1 MDYLQRLN
9 TNQADA
15 ARWDAGPLLVLAG
28 PGSGKTA
35 TLTARVARLVEES
48 AGESFRI
55 LCLTFTRKA
64 AAEMRDRLLT
74 LVPDARDRV
83 LLTNFHS
90 FATDILRQ
98 HGSHFGLT
106 PDFEIIE
113 EAERVRLVKSVLAK
127 QADELTKF
135 VSAEKVLTAIDFLL
149 RNVTPDV
156 DVPAMLRDPETG
168 RQLQILF
175 STYKGLLKEQNCLD
189 YGAILYFCEELL
201 RARERVAKQLRT
213 VYRYVCVDEFQDTN
227 VAQYRILHALTPE
240 RSANLFIVGDDD
252 QVMYQWNGASPARV
266 KELERH
272 YDLTTIQL
280 PENYRCPP
288 EVVALANSLIAHNGD
303 RATGKKPL
311 LSMKPQSGLN
321 PVDLLGFENENGEA
335 SWVAEQISGR
345 LAAGARARD
354 VVVLARNTKLLERV
368 HRALTALAVPSHVQQ
383 RKSQFESAPLRF
395 IVAALKLA
403 AVRSDDELASTVTKA
418 MSDCIEEDINADD
431 LASFAAQFNGDQL
444 EALGALAASHPT
456 LPADLRDAVVALV
469 QGKFSVF
476 VQTTLA
482 YFDRIEAQGADGTD
496 GEQFA
501 EYSTERQVW
510 RNIIYEIGRDSD
522 AYEMSLGQ
530 FLQEL
535 ALANKTP
542 EAPSTAVR
550 CLTIHGSKGMEFHHV
565 FLVGMAEDQLPSFQS
580 KKAGDDSREMQE
592 ERRNCFV
599 AITRTIESLTLSY
612 AQRYNGWRKEPSRFL
627 FEMGLLERDAE

>member
-1 MDYLQRLN
+1 MKFLANLN
-9 TNQADA
+9 SNQLA
-15 ARWDAGPLLVLAG
+15 AANWDTGALLVLAG

-48 AGESFRI
+48 SGESFRI

-64 AAEMRDRLLT
+64 AAEMRERLLT

-113 EAERVRLVKSVLAK
+113 EAERVRLVKSVLATR
-127 QADELTKF
+127 ADELTKF
-135 VSAEKVLTAIDFLL
+135 VSAEKALTAIDFLL

-156 DVPAMLRDPETG
+156 DVPAMLKDPETG

-227 VAQYRILHALTPE
+227 VAQYRILRALAPE
-240 RSANLFIVGDDD
+240 KSANLFIVGDDD
-252 QVMYQWNGASPARV
+252 QVIYQWNGASPTRV

-288 EVVALANSLIAHNGD
+288 EVVVLANALIAHNGD
-303 RATGKKPL
+303 RATGKEPL
-311 LSMKPQSGLN
+311 LSMKPQTGFD
-321 PVDLLGFENENGEA
+321 PVDLRGCENENDEA
-335 SWVAEQISGR
+335 CWVAEQISGR

-368 HRALTALAVPSHVQQ
+368 HKALIALEVKSHVQQ

-418 MSDCIEEDINADD
+418 MSDCIEEEINVDD

-444 EALGALAASHPT
+444 ETLGALASSHPT
-456 LPADLRDAVVALV
+456 LPAELRDAVVALV
-469 QGKFSVF
+469 QGKFPVF

-482 YFDRIEAQGADGTD
+482 YFDRIEEQGTD
-496 GEQFA
+496 SRGGEQFA
-501 EYSTERQVW
+501 DDSNGGEVW
-510 RNIIYEIGRDSD
+510 RSMI
-522 AYEMSLGQ
+522 
-530 FLQEL
+530 
-535 ALANKTP
+535 
-542 EAPSTAVR
+542 
-550 CLTIHGSKGMEFHHV
+550 
-565 FLVGMAEDQLPSFQS
+565 
-580 KKAGDDSREMQE
+580 
-592 ERRNCFV
+592 
-599 AITRTIESLTLSY
+599 
-612 AQRYNGWRKEPSRFL
+612 
-627 FEMGLLERDAE
+627 

>member
-1 MDYLQRLN
+1 MKVLMNLN
-9 TNQADA
+9 SNQLTA
-15 ARWDAGPLLVLAG
+15 ANWNAGALLVLAG

-64 AAEMRDRLLT
+64 AAEMRERLLT
-74 LVPDARDRV
+74 LVPDARERI
-83 LLTNFHS
+83 LLTTFHS

-106 PDFEIIE
+106 PDFEIVE
-113 EAERVRLVKSVLAK
+113 ETERVRLVKSVLAK
-127 QADELTKF
+127 QTDKLTKF
-135 VSAEKVLTAIDFLL
+135 VSAEKALTAIDFLL

-156 DVPAMLRDPETG
+156 DVPAMLKDPETG

-175 STYKGLLKEQNCLD
+175 STYKGLLKDQNCLD
-189 YGAILYFCEELL
+189 YGAILYYCEELL
-201 RARERVAKQLRT
+201 RVRPRVAKQLRT

-227 VAQYRILHALTPE
+227 VAQYRILRALAPE
-240 RSANLFIVGDDD
+240 KSANVFIVGDDD
-252 QVMYQWNGASPARV
+252 QVIYQWNGASPARV

-288 EVVALANSLIAHNGD
+288 EVVALANVLIAHNCD

-321 PVDLLGFENENGEA
+321 PVDLLKFEDENDEA
-335 SWVAEQISGR
+335 RCVAEQISGR
-345 LAAGARARD
+345 LAEGARARQ

-383 RKSQFESAPLRF
+383 RKAQFESAPLRF

-403 AVRSDDELASTVTKA
+403 AVRSDEELASMVTKA
-418 MSDCIEEDINADD
+418 MSDCIEDDINADD
-431 LASFAAQFNGDQL
+431 LASFAAQYNGDQL

-476 VQTTLA
+476 VQMTLA
-482 YFDRIEAQGADGTD
+482 YFDRIEAQGADGRD

>member
-1 MDYLQRLN
+1 MEYLKMLN
-9 TNQADA
+9 TNQAAA

-35 TLTARVARLVEES
+35 TLTARVARLVDES

-55 LCLTFTRKA
+55 LCVTFTRKA
-64 AAEMRDRLLT
+64 AAEMRERLLA
-74 LVPDARDRV
+74 LASDARDRV

-135 VSAEKVLTAIDFLL
+135 VSAEKALAAIDFLL

-156 DVPAMLRDPETG
+156 DVPAMLKDPETG

-175 STYKGLLKEQNCLD
+175 ATYKGLLKEQNCLD

-201 RARERVAKQLRT
+201 RVRERVAKQLRT

-227 VAQYRILHALTPE
+227 VAQYRILRALAPE

-252 QVMYQWNGASPARV
+252 QVIYQWNGASPARV

-303 RATGKKPL
+303 RGTGKMPL
-311 LSMKPQSGLN
+311 LSMKPQTGFD
-321 PVDLLGFENENGEA
+321 PVDLRGFEDENDEA
-335 SWVAEQISGR
+335 GWVAEQISGR

-354 VVVLARNTKLLERV
+354 VVVLARNTRLFERV
-368 HRALTALAVPSHVQQ
+368 HRALSALAVPSHVQQ

-403 AVRSDDELASTVTKA
+403 AVRSDEELASMVTKA
-418 MSDCIEEDINADD
+418 MSDCIEDDINADD

-456 LPADLRDAVVALV
+456 LPADLRDAVVELV

-482 YFDRIEAQGADGTD
+482 YFDRIEAQGADGRD
-496 GEQFA
+496 SEQFA

-510 RNIIYEIGRDSD
+510 HNIIYEIGRDSD

>member
-1 MDYLQRLN
+1 MKFLMN
-9 TNQADA
+9 PNSNQLA
-15 ARWDAGPLLVLAG
+15 AANWDTGALLVLAG

-48 AGESFRI
+48 AGEAFRI
-55 LCLTFTRKA
+55 LCVTFTRKA
-64 AAEMRDRLLT
+64 AAEMRERLLA
-74 LVPDARDRV
+74 LVPNARDRV

-149 RNVTPDV
+149 RNITPDV
-156 DVPAMLRDPETG
+156 DVPAMLKDPETG
-168 RQLQILF
+168 RQIQILF

-227 VAQYRILHALTPE
+227 VAQYRILRALAPE

-303 RATGKKPL
+303 RATGKMPL
-311 LSMKPQSGLN
+311 LSMKPQTGFD
-321 PVDLLGFENENGEA
+321 PVDLREFEDENDEA
-335 SWVAEQISGR
+335 GWVAEQISGR

-403 AVRSDDELASTVTKA
+403 AVRSDEELASMVTKA
-418 MSDCIEEDINADD
+418 MSDCIEDDINADD
-431 LASFAAQFNGDQL
+431 LASFTAQFNGDQL

-476 VQTTLA
+476 VPTALA
-482 YFDRIEAQGADGTD
+482 YFDRIEAQGADGRD
-496 GEQFA
+496 SEQFA

-510 RNIIYEIGRDSD
+510 HNIIYEIGRDSD

-612 AQRYNGWRKEPSRFL
+612 AQRYNGWRKDPSRFL
-627 FEMGLLERDAE
+627 FEMGLLERGAE